1 MEIYLDY
8 NATTPVDPRVAEAMR
23 PYLQSYFGNP
33 SSSHHYG
40 ITTKKAVEKARAQIA
55 RLLNCQ
61 PHEVIFT
68 SGGSESNNYAIKG
81 TAMRLRNKGNH
92 IITSTIEH
100 PAVSEV
106 CRYLEDNGFEVSY
119 IPVDDEG
126 IVKLQTLEA
135 AIKPTTI
142 LITIMHAN
150 NEIGTLQPLA
160 EIAKV
165 AKKHG
170 IRFHSDAAQSIG
182 KVPTDVQELGVDLL
196 SVAGHKLYAPKGIG
210 ALYIREGITLEK
222 LIHGADHEQNKRAGT
237 ENVLEI
243 VGLGK
248 AAEIAF
254 QELET
259 HMQHMRSMRDRLEA
273 GIMQALP
280 QIHINGHKELRLP
293 NTSSISFPNIEANTL
308 LSELETAGIAAS
320 AGAACHT
327 DNIDLSEVLQAIKLE
342 VKYAMGTIRFSTG
355 RNTTEAEI
363 DQAINLIV
371 NAAQRLMP
379 EAGETTTLPDA
390 KNQIKLTHYTQG
402 LGCACKLRPQ
412 ALERILKDLPHMAN
426 ENILVDTQH
435 SDDAAVYKINSDTA
449 LVQTLD
455 FFTPIVDD
463 AYHFGAIAAANALS
477 DIYAMGATPLFALNI
492 VGFPSNRLP
501 EQVLR
506 DILQGAADKAKE
518 AEIPILG
525 GHTIDDPEPK
535 YGMVVSGTAHPSKL
549 TTNDKARVNDVL
561 ILTKPIGTGILTTA
575 LKRGLLEKDTEQR
588 VIANMSMLNKEA
600 ASLMMQYGAH
610 ACTDITGFGLIGHM
624 HEVMKASGVN
634 ASLWLHSIPI
644 YAEAKA
650 LASANVIPGGSLNNQ
665 EYFATHTDW
674 EEAISAIDQLL
685 MNDAQ
690 TSGGLLIAISEDQA
704 DALLAALKK
713 NHPNAAVIGRITE
726 KGTGR
731 VRVEKE

>member
-23 PYLQSYFGNP
+23 PYLDSYFGNP
-33 SSSHHYG
+33 SSTHHFG
-40 ITTKKAVEKARAQIA
+40 AATKKAVEQARAQIA
-55 RLLNCQ
+55 NLLNCQ
-61 PHEVIFT
+61 PHEVVFT

-81 TAMRLRNKGNH
+81 TAMALRKKGNH

-106 CRYLEDNGFEVSY
+106 CRYLENHGFEVSY
-119 IPVDDEG
+119 IPVNGKG
-126 IVKLQTLEA
+126 IVDTKKLEA

-150 NEIGTLQPLA
+150 NEIGTLQPISDIGA
-160 EIAKV
+160 IAR
-165 AKKHG
+165 KHG
-170 IRFHSDAAQSIG
+170 IRFHSDAAQSVG
-182 KVPTDVQELGVDLL
+182 KVATNVQDLGVDLL

-248 AAEIAF
+248 AAEIAAN
-254 QELET
+254 ELEANIK
-259 HMQHMRSMRDRLEA
+259 HMRNLRNKLEE
-273 GIMQALP
+273 GIIQALP
-280 QIHINGHKELRLP
+280 EVHVNGHRDLRLP
-293 NTSSISFPNIEANTL
+293 NTSSLSFPNIEANTL

-327 DNIDLSEVLQAIKLE
+327 DNIDLSEVLRAIKLE
-342 VKYAMGTIRFSTG
+342 MGYAMGTIRFSTG
-355 RNTTEAEI
+355 RNNTESEI
-363 DQAINLIV
+363 ETAIDLIV
-371 NAAQRLMP
+371 QTAKKLMP
-379 EAGETTTLPDA
+379 QGTQTAPA
-390 KNQIKLTHYTQG
+390 KEVKTIKLTHYTQG

-412 ALERILKDLPHMAN
+412 ALERILKDLPHISN

-435 SDDAAVYKINSDTA
+435 SDDAAVYKINDETA

-463 AYHFGAIAAANALS
+463 AYQFGAIAAANALS

-501 EQVLR
+501 EQVLK

-518 AEIPILG
+518 AGIPILG

-535 YGMVVSGTAHPSKL
+535 YGMVVSGTAHPQKL
-549 TTNDKARVNDVL
+549 TANNKAQIGDVL
-561 ILTKPIGTGILTTA
+561 LLTKPIGTGILTTA
-575 LKRGLLEKDTEQR
+575 LKRGLLEKETEQR

-600 ASLMMQYGAH
+600 AELMMQHQAH

-624 HEVMKASGVN
+624 HEVMKGSGVN
-634 ASLWLHSIPI
+634 ATLYLNDVPF
-644 YAEAKA
+644 YPEAKA

-665 EYFATHTDW
+665 EYFASHTDW
-674 EEAISAIDQLL
+674 AEEISDIDQLL
-685 MNDAQ
+685 LNDAQ
-690 TSGGLLIAISEDQA
+690 TSGGLLIAVPESEAAQLLTTLKTNHS
-704 DALLAALKK
+704 DAAI
-713 NHPNAAVIGRITE
+713 VGRITE
-726 KGTGR
+726 RGTGR
-731 VRVEKE
+731 VKVEKE